1 MKSARTERAS
11 VVQWCSQVS
20 QRLVS
25 AWARHAPRVGMEA
38 VLRAFE
44 EYSAQLAEVQEGLR
58 LDPEN
63 SALKELL
70 LEIASNIERTEAEL
84 ASGIHNAGAVVGGDV
99 VEEDDFDLYG
109 EDDEAAEEEKEEE
122 DSSSDEEAATA
133 RPSDEEP
140 HSSRASIALLAQ
152 GWQPQSEAE
161 EPLPEAS
168 GHWRVTVPA
177 AAAAAGAFGEW
188 ERFTRGVGSR
198 LLARMGYR
206 RGRGLGAR
214 GDGTVEPLGAG
225 TAPRGTHGLG
235 YERRPKRR
243 RGGKRGR
250 EARQAA
256 GEAARKSRR
265 RGEEAPA
272 ASTFDFLNRT
282 LNRCALAPGCSG
294 TDCGAELLRRQH
306 RALRAAAVRVPH
318 CTCSLRASCGS
329 A

>member
-1 MKSARTERAS
+1 
-11 VVQWCSQVS
+11 
-20 QRLVS
+20 
-25 AWARHAPRVGMEA
+25 MEA

-63 SALKELL
+63 GALKELL
-70 LEIASNIERTEAEL
+70 VEIASNIERTEAEL
-84 ASGIHNAGAVVGGDV
+84 ALGDTQGAGNVIEGDAVVD
-99 VEEDDFDLYG
+99 EEDLDLYG
-109 EDDEAAEEEKEEE
+109 EDDEEAEEE
-122 DSSSDEEAATA
+122 SSSDEEGAAA
-133 RPSDEEP
+133 RPSEEEP
-140 HSSRASIALLAQ
+140 HYSRASIALLAQ
-152 GWQPQSEAE
+152 GWRPQSEAE
-161 EPLPEAS
+161 EPQPDAS
-168 GHWRVTVPA
+168 VHWRVTVPA

-206 RGRGLGAR
+206 RGGGLGAR

-250 EARQAA
+250 AARQAA
-256 GEAARKSRR
+256 SEAARKSRR
-265 RGEEAPA
+265 RGEEVPA

-282 LNRCALAPGCSG
+282 LNRCVLAAGAQALTAAQ
-294 TDCGAELLRRQH
+294 DCGGGNTGRSGQ
-306 RALRAAAVRVPH
+306 
-318 CTCSLRASCGS
+318 
-329 A
+329 